1 MTFIG
6 NDDKKKT
13 KSVRTAWDEAR
24 EDENALGKIVN
35 LRLSAA
41 AEVSGLPSI
50 NKCVQKHLKISQ
62 ASWKWLV
69 DKLDEDFLDWL

>member
-13 KSVRTAWDEAR
+13 KFVRTVWDEAR

-41 AEVSGLPSI
+41 TEESGLASI
-50 NKCVQKHLKISQ
+50 TKCVKKIFKNKSGQLKML
-62 ASWKWLV
+62 SW
-69 DKLDEDFLDWL
+69 DFLDRF